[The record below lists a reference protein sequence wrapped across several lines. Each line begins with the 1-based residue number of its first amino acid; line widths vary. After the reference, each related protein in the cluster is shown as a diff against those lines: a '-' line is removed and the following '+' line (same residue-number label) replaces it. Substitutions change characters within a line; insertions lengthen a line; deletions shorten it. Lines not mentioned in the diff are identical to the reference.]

1 MIAARAITCMR
12 DVAFPHL
19 NCASHAHKPD
29 RVARVLIE
37 RRNKL
42 IDFVA
47 RRQFFGHDR
56 ISKIFDVQRAEQL
69 DPI

>member
-1 MIAARAITCMR
+1 M
-12 DVAFPHL
+12 
-19 NCASHAHKPD
+19 
-29 RVARVLIE
+29 E

-47 RRQFFGHDR
+47 RRQFFDHDR
-56 ISKIFDVQRAEQL
+56 ISKFFHVQRAEQL